1 MCQKKERK
9 KNPSEIQNQKEFLAV
24 GKACKAIFWSTLG
37 LNEPNVTGFSAA
49 GSFISVSTRPHHGI
63 RPKTTGLLLQHG
75 PWNGQIVS
83 EAERLQSSTSTAD
96 YGWSEWHGAT
106 KPWWLFFPSFF
117 SPLVVEWPHL
127 SCSSFM
133 MMCADY
139 QEKDFWRRVLPLHW
153 PHSLE
158 RSPLWH
164 SLYTVHSC
172 FQTGSQSTQLFQSY
186 FSNLHQTLL
195 YSYSHPHALYIFWSF
210 AILLSHLIFC
220 PHVYCHCQ
228 LLNISS
234 LLLLFIDE
242 DKILLQ
248 CCGLAKLM

>member
-9 KNPSEIQNQKEFLAV
+9 KKPSEIQNQKEFLAV

-96 YGWSEWHGAT
+96 YGWSVRHGAT

-117 SPLVVEWPHL
+117 PLSLLNDHIYP
-127 SCSSFM
+127 
-133 MMCADY
+133 A
-139 QEKDFWRRVLPLHW
+139 
-153 PHSLE
+153 PHSWWCVLTTKRKTFGE
-158 RSPLWH
+158 GSYPFTGP
-164 SLYTVHSC
+164 TVWNGLPFDIH
-172 FQTGSQSTQLFQSY
+172 STQSSPAFRQALKVHI
-186 FSNLHQTLL
+186 FSRVTSRTYTRHCSIHILILMHCT
-195 YSYSHPHALYIFWSF
+195 YSHHLQYCYPILFFVLMFIVIANCWTFPHYYYYSLMKIK
-210 AILLSHLIFC
+210 FC
-220 PHVYCHCQ
+220 FSAVV
-228 LLNISS
+228 
-234 LLLLFIDE
+234 
-242 DKILLQ
+242 
-248 CCGLAKLM
+248 